1 MLLCGIFNRFFV
13 SDKKNIPVLYRFF
26 FFSIS
31 HGKHQQVPVQILKQF
46 LFWNR
51 FCFSFQE
58 IFKIYIASLQWRLTR
73 LSDETFPS
81 CWQMADR
88 GRSETVWKPAGNV
101 EPVEPSPEA
110 FFWKINFITTHHNRS
125 LSSIDLWRSQGH
137 VAIGRLETD
146 WTFSVNV
153 FSGRFPVSIKPGKD
167 KALEAL

>member
-1 MLLCGIFNRFFV
+1 
-13 SDKKNIPVLYRFF
+13 
-26 FFSIS
+26 
-31 HGKHQQVPVQILKQF
+31 
-46 LFWNR
+46 
-51 FCFSFQE
+51 
-58 IFKIYIASLQWRLTR
+58 
-73 LSDETFPS
+73 
-81 CWQMADR
+81 MADR

-167 KALEAL
+167 KALEALDYFRNISDLPSIKMTEKFHRKASNSPLE